1 MLQTESAPTRLPR
14 VPFQRP
20 VRVRSADGRG
30 PSRKLWAMNLSTG
43 GMFIRSADPPPV
55 GARLRIEVEWASTV
69 IHLGEGE
76 VVWSRSTGE
85 DYTAGFGLR
94 FTRMDQQSKHLVD
107 ALVKHGGATAPLRTT
122 AHSRT
127 RSGEIPTVIELRR
140 PEPPTEPN
148 A

>member
-1 MLQTESAPTRLPR
+1 
-14 VPFQRP
+14 
-20 VRVRSADGRG
+20 
-30 PSRKLWAMNLSTG
+30 MNLSTG

-69 IHLGEGE
+69 IPLAEGE
-76 VVWSRSTGE
+76 VVWSRSTGSE
-85 DYTAGFGLR
+85 HTAGFGLR
-94 FTRMDQQSKHLVD
+94 FTRMDHPSKHLID

-127 RSGEIPTVIELRR
+127 KSGEMPTVIEITRH
-140 PEPPTEPN
+140 EPKTEPN